1 MISQSTAV
9 ATDTAMLDAVHRSA
23 LFDAKSQD
31 AVQRTLRLAA
41 LSLHAPVAVL
51 SIGDVTRQ
59 VLRSYTQPDAGA
71 LPAAAYAELMRQCH
85 GSATFLGEAAVE
97 VSGVPMPITF
107 AAMPVVLRDST
118 SVIGMLA
125 VADVAGRT
133 DEQRIAETLREL
145 ASSLADELCLRA
157 ENVGLRQK
165 EANLELQ
172 MQVFSL
178 IAEGAP
184 LDRILGS
191 LASFIEHQSPG
202 ALCVIHQLGRDGLLN
217 IVAAPTMP
225 ESLLSYISG
234 IAPAADGCV
243 SARAAFSAE
252 MVVIADA
259 NALEA
264 ASIAGMVR
272 EGIRSA
278 WSFPIRSNGSLF
290 GTISMYRM
298 HVGEPEQEHLNVISV
313 ATSAARIAIDRRQAE
328 ADLLSSEI
336 YHRALIENSSE
347 FILVLEEDGRARY
360 VNRRFAQAVGDSPVV
375 VRSLSD
381 VVVPEDRGLLDLMMS
396 KLLESHEQEFA
407 LRIVSADGS
416 IRHIFGTGTN
426 LLDNG
431 AVRGLVINARDVTQQ
446 MLAIAAV
453 SDSEER
459 YRLVA
464 RASSDLIW
472 DWDVSADR
480 IVWPARDEASFG
492 YAAAEMPGY
501 KDGWLALIHPEDCDR
516 VRVSLGTVLRDTE
529 AATWSDEYRIRQKD
543 GKYATVLD
551 RGFVVRDDHGAPVR
565 MIGSMMDLTARRML
579 EEQLRQAQ
587 RMEAIGRLAGGV
599 AHDFNNLLTVIEG
612 FTAILVEELG
622 AEGVHG
628 GSLVEIQKAASR
640 ASALTRQL
648 LAFSR
653 RQVLQPRYVDVNDV
667 VHGVGG
673 MLRRLIPADVTLD
686 MQPSVGELLV
696 YADIGQL
703 EQVILNLVIN
713 AREAIHQGG
722 TVKVSTDTVTL
733 SRTDENR
740 PVAMQSGKYVRLS
753 VEDDGCGMDPDVVLH
768 IFEPF
773 FTTKESGTGLGL
785 ATVYGIVEQSG
796 GHLEVH
802 SQPGAGSR
810 FDVYIPL
817 STSVPGEV
825 VVPEVT
831 RPSRSPGNEVVLI
844 VEDDAS
850 VRQLTH
856 KLLARQG
863 YEVFAAADGPAA
875 LKMISTGVVAPDL
888 LLTDVV
894 LPHMSGSIVAERV
907 LELKPDTAVVF
918 MSGYTDEQLGRHGVL
933 SAEVAFLQKPFQSGR
948 LLTMVR
954 EQLDARS
961 CGDSKETTFA
971 QSGVVNVGIA
981 RDLPAACP

>member
-1 MISQSTAV
+1 MISQSTAIC
-9 ATDTAMLDAVHRSA
+9 TDAAMLDAVHRSA

-41 LSLHAPVAVL
+41 SSLNAPVAIL
-51 SIGDVTRQ
+51 SIGDGARQ
-59 VLRSYTQPDAGA
+59 VLRSHAPPCA
-71 LPAAAYAELMRQCH
+71 LAIPAAAYAELMRQCH
-85 GSATFLGEAAVE
+85 GSPTFMNSAAVE
-97 VSGVPMPITF
+97 HGGVVTPITF
-107 AAMPVVLRDST
+107 AATPVVLRDAT
-118 SVIGMLA
+118 TVIGMLA
-125 VADVAGRT
+125 VAGGEGRT
-133 DEQRIAETLREL
+133 DEARIAETLREL
-145 ASSLADELCLRA
+145 ASGLADELCLRA
-157 ENVGLRQK
+157 ENIGLRQK

-184 LDRILGS
+184 LKRILES

-202 ALCVIHQLGRDGLLN
+202 TLCVIHQIGPDGLLN

-225 ESLLSYISG
+225 ESLLANITDV
-234 IAPAADGCV
+234 APAADGCV

-252 MVVIADA
+252 AAVLADTNTMKA
-259 NALEA
+259 QA
-264 ASIAGMVR
+264 AIAGMVR

-278 WSFPIRSNGSLF
+278 WSFPIRSNGSVF
-290 GTISMYRM
+290 GTISVYRM
-298 HVGEPEQEHLNVISV
+298 HVGEPEREHLNLISV
-313 ATSAARIAIDRRQAE
+313 ASSAARIAIDRRRAE

-347 FILVLEEDGRARY
+347 FILVLQADGRARY
-360 VNRRFAQAVGDSPVV
+360 VNRRFAQAVGLPSGN

-381 VVVPEDRGLLDLMMS
+381 AVVPEDRKLLDVMMS
-396 KLLESHEQEFA
+396 ELLETHEQEFA

-426 LLDNG
+426 LLDND
-431 AVRGLVINARDVTQQ
+431 AVQGLVINARDVTQQ

-472 DWDVSADR
+472 DWDVSPDN
-480 IVWPARDEASFG
+480 IMWPARDEASFG
-492 YAAAEMPGY
+492 YASADMPQH
-501 KDGWLALIHPEDCDR
+501 KDGWLALIHAEDRDR
-516 VRVSLGTVLRDTE
+516 VTQGLGAVLQDAR
-529 AATWSDEYRIRQKD
+529 AATWSDEYRVRQKD
-543 GKYATVLD
+543 GKYAVVLD
-551 RGFVVRDDHGAPVR
+551 RGFVVRDDQGVPLR
-565 MIGSMMDLTARRML
+565 MIGSMMDLTTRRML

-622 AEGVHG
+622 ADGDHG

-653 RQVLQPRYVDVNDV
+653 RQVLQPRYVNVNDV
-667 VHGVGG
+667 VRGVGG
-673 MLRRLIPADVTLD
+673 MLRRLIPADIRLD
-686 MQPSVGELLV
+686 MEPSAGELPV

-703 EQVILNLVIN
+703 EQVIVNLVIN
-713 AREAIHQGG
+713 AREAMHQGG
-722 TVKVSTDTVTL
+722 AVRVSTDTVNV
-733 SRTDENR
+733 SHADGSR
-740 PVAMQSGKYVRLS
+740 PVAMKPGRYVCLS
-753 VEDDGCGMDPDVVLH
+753 VEDDGCGMDPDVVRH

-810 FDVYIPL
+810 FDVYLPL
-817 STSVPGEV
+817 STCAPEV
-825 VVPEVT
+825 AVVPEV
-831 RPSRSPGNEVVLI
+831 RLACPAGSEVVLI

-863 YEVFAAADGPAA
+863 YRVFAAADGPAA
-875 LKMISTGVVAPDL
+875 LTMISTGDVVPDL

-907 LELKPDTAVVF
+907 LALKPDTAVVF
-918 MSGYTDEQLGRHGVL
+918 MSGYTDEQLGQHGVL

-948 LLTMVR
+948 LFRMVR
-954 EQLDARS
+954 EQLDARCAGHS
-961 CGDSKETTFA
+961 DEDSFA
-971 QSGVVNVGIA
+971 QSRVGNVGIMQ
-981 RDLPAACP
+981 DLPAPCR